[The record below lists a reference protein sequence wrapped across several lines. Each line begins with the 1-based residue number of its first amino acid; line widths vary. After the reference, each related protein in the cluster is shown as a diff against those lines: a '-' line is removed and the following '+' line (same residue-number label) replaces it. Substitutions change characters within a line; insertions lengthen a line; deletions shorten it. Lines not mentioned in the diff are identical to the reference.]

1 MLPER
6 WQELIELLLAPIAWV
21 PRMQETLLAF
31 FLNPSTPSLTAV
43 KYVFLLFPALL
54 AVGATWVTLVSLY
67 TLPFRS
73 GRVRFVS
80 MMLLAWWDAAR
91 SVWLYWVGVLR
102 VTAVAFGWM
111 VSLGALITRLVID
124 SLRQLTALP
133 YMLTG
138 RLHGYF
144 QPGVPWIAFMMLLA
158 WCVLEAGVFSH
169 TMMPTVTTVL
179 SELAGGPASRLTGAV
194 LFTFLLMMV
203 MGSFACLQTL
213 SEAVR
218 LRELKFLAQI
228 VVVEL
233 LVMFFEVMFLYRE
246 FIDA

>member
-91 SVWLYWVGVLR
+91 SVWLYWVGVVR
-102 VTAVAFGWM
+102 VAAVIAGWL
-111 VSLGALITRLVID
+111 VGVGALVMRLTVA
-124 SLRQLTALP
+124 SVRQLATLP
-133 YMLTG
+133 FVLTG
-138 RLHGYF
+138 RMSLTF
-144 QPGVPWIAFMMLLA
+144 VQPGVPWIAFVML
-158 WCVLEAGVFSH
+158 
-169 TMMPTVTTVL
+169 
-179 SELAGGPASRLTGAV
+179 
-194 LFTFLLMMV
+194 
-203 MGSFACLQTL
+203 
-213 SEAVR
+213 
-218 LRELKFLAQI
+218 
-228 VVVEL
+228 
-233 LVMFFEVMFLYRE
+233 
-246 FIDA
+246 

>member
-91 SVWLYWVGVLR
+91 SVWLYWVGVVR
-102 VTAVAFGWM
+102 VVAVAAGWIM
-111 VSLGALITRLVID
+111 SLVSLAVRLALEAVRRIAT
-124 SLRQLTALP
+124 LP
-133 YMLTG
+133 FMMTG
-138 RLHGYF
+138 RMTQTYF
-144 QPGVPWIAFMMLLA
+144 QPGVPWMAFVMLLA
-158 WCVLEAGVFSH
+158 
-169 TMMPTVTTVL
+169 
-179 SELAGGPASRLTGAV
+179 
-194 LFTFLLMMV
+194 
-203 MGSFACLQTL
+203 
-213 SEAVR
+213 
-218 LRELKFLAQI
+218 
-228 VVVEL
+228 
-233 LVMFFEVMFLYRE
+233 
-246 FIDA
+246 